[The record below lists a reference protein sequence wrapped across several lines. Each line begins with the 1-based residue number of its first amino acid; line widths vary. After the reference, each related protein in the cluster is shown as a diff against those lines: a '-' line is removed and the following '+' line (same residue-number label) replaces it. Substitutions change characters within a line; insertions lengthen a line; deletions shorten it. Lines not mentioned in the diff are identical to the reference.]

1 MAREGDRQENIEVP
15 PQVGLDFGHEGNQND
30 RKFKEKLFKSLTL
43 IINFSK
49 PNCYQYVKGV
59 KCVLKVQ
66 LSNCEMIVKFW
77 IRCGVLFKFL

>member
-1 MAREGDRQENIEVP
+1 MAREGDRQENIEVE

-49 PNCYQYVKGV
+49 PDC
-59 KCVLKVQ
+59 
-66 LSNCEMIVKFW
+66 
-77 IRCGVLFKFL
+77 